1 MELVV
6 WALKVELYWKKSK
19 LLTVCRKSRNHP
31 YRLTT
36 AINTHHYAEAFLP
49 RCLPHPSSDACS
61 SSASFSF
68 WFELASTS
76 DTDLG
81 EGQDEAG
88 NLPVGR
94 GSTDEAPFLQ
104 LKPITKTNITKSDPW
119 PKKNQSWCQVFNYQ
133 EVFRSAL
140 VKSCCPRFQGYPRLQ
155 ASWVGTMKGNLSFA

>member
-1 MELVV
+1 MCKILKFAWVYRKIHKFSENRWKKDTHFLVESYV
-6 WALKVELYWKKSK
+6 LTKSK
-19 LLTVCRKSRNHP
+19 LLALCRNCRNHP
-31 YRLTT
+31 YAYRLTT
-36 AINTHHYAEAFLP
+36 SISTHHYAEAFLP

-88 NLPVGR
+88 NLLAGR

-104 LKPITKTNITKSDPW
+104 LKPI
-119 PKKNQSWCQVFNYQ
+119 KKYYERWLLTEEEQI
-133 EVFRSAL
+133 L
-140 VKSCCPRFQGYPRLQ
+140 V
-155 ASWVGTMKGNLSFA
+155 